1 MSPMMSDQVDAV
13 GHYSVPSLD
22 SPTVLLLLLL
32 PTSSCSFLHFL
43 VKVPDAFASGFSR
56 LFLSPGGA
64 IDMQGN
70 SVLSCDGTVYKSNVA
85 SGKGGAIYVEGS
97 STVTVSGAS
106 SFDGN
111 TAARGGA
118 IVFSTGASTRPVAH
132 SMSL

>member
-1 MSPMMSDQVDAV
+1 MSNLTLWNITL
-13 GHYSVPSLD
+13 SLD
-22 SPTVLLLLLL
+22 SPTVLLLLL
-32 PTSSCSFLHFL
+32 PSSSCSFLHFL
-43 VKVPDAFASGFSR
+43 VPDAFDFGFFR
-56 LFLSPGGA
+56 LFFSPGGA

-70 SVLSCDGTVYKSNVA
+70 SELSCDGTVYKSNVA

-97 STVTVSGAS
+97 STVTIIGAS

-111 TAARGGA
+111 TAASGGA